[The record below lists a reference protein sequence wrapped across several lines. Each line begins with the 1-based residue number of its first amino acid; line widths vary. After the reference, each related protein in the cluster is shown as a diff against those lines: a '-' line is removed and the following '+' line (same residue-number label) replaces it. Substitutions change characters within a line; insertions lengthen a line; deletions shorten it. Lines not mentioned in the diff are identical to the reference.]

1 MKSHDSPA
9 PRSPGK
15 EPDLFCKS
23 GLPAR
28 TKREDGTTLVA
39 TALERICSQRAAHQA
54 NESFKPT
61 PLRGVVQVLLI
72 FTYTTPQIGAA

>member
-1 MKSHDSPA
+1 MIQKSAVKSVVIDCQMRYSFGI
-9 PRSPGK
+9 RQIGK
-15 EPDLFCKS
+15 G

-39 TALERICSQRAAHQA
+39 TGLERICSQRAAHQA

-61 PLRGVVQVLLI
+61 PLRGVVLGSR
-72 FTYTTPQIGAA
+72 Y

>member
-1 MKSHDSPA
+1 MIQKSAVKSAVIDRQMRYSFGI
-9 PRSPGK
+9 RQIGK
-15 EPDLFCKS
+15 G

-61 PLRGVVQVLLI
+61 PLRGVVLGSR
-72 FTYTTPQIGAA
+72 Y

>member
-1 MKSHDSPA
+1 MIQKSMVKSAVIDGQMR
-9 PRSPGK
+9 RSFGITRIRK
-15 EPDLFCKS
+15 G

-61 PLRGVVQVLLI
+61 PLRGVVLGSR
-72 FTYTTPQIGAA
+72 Y

>member
-1 MKSHDSPA
+1 MIQKFAVKSVVIDCQMRYSFGI
-9 PRSPGK
+9 RQIGK
-15 EPDLFCKS
+15 G

-28 TKREDGTTLVA
+28 TIREDGTTLVA

-61 PLRGVVQVLLI
+61 PLRGVVLGSR
-72 FTYTTPQIGAA
+72 Y

>member
-1 MKSHDSPA
+1 MQI
-9 PRSPGK
+9 R
-15 EPDLFCKS
+15 KS

-61 PLRGVVQVLLI
+61 PLRGVVLGSR
-72 FTYTTPQIGAA
+72 Y

>member
-1 MKSHDSPA
+1 MQI
-9 PRSPGK
+9 R
-15 EPDLFCKS
+15 KS

-61 PLRGVVQVLLI
+61 PLRGVVLGSRYQ
-72 FTYTTPQIGAA
+72 TKHAAAKRCGLTQALGLQ

>member
-1 MKSHDSPA
+1 MIQKSAVKSVVIDCQMRYSFGI
-9 PRSPGK
+9 RQIGK
-15 EPDLFCKS
+15 G

-61 PLRGVVQVLLI
+61 PLRGVVLGSR
-72 FTYTTPQIGAA
+72 Y

>member
-1 MKSHDSPA
+1 MIQKSAVKSAVIDCQMRYSFGI
-9 PRSPGK
+9 RQIGK
-15 EPDLFCKS
+15 G

-39 TALERICSQRAAHQA
+39 TALERICSQRAAPQA

-61 PLRGVVQVLLI
+61 PLRGS
-72 FTYTTPQIGAA
+72 A